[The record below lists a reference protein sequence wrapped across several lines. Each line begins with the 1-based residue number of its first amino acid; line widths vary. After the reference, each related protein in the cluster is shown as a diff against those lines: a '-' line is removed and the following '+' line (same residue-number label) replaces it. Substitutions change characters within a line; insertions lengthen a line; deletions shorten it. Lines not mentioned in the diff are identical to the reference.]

1 LKKALGI
8 EEEEA
13 DLNTRLS
20 SLINSAPIML
30 FMKGTPDAPRCG
42 FSNRMVELLT
52 SHTLSFSSFD
62 ILEDDEVRQGLK
74 EFSEWPTY
82 PQLYIKGELMGGLDI
97 VKEMSENGDLDKET
111 ANL

>member
-1 LKKALGI
+1 
-8 EEEEA
+8 
-13 DLNTRLS
+13 
-20 SLINSAPIML
+20 
-30 FMKGTPDAPRCG
+30 
-42 FSNRMVELLT
+42 MVELLT